1 MTSKDLDPNHP
12 KWAYKQGQP
21 RKLVATGP
29 GVCSSCRWDIAPGDP
44 VKMVSGVRDLTHWD
58 CQAHHMAVLGGHLP
72 GRVAKTLRT
81 REEIQMEIEIKT
93 RFAESIRRKAEI
105 DAQIAGRL
113 LAQAEHAARLLAQ
126 TEDAARLLADR
137 GDTSRI
143 DVESDD
149 VTGGSFEL

>member
-1 MTSKDLDPNHP
+1 MTPKDLDPNHP

-44 VKMVSGVRDLTHWD
+44 VKMLSGVRDLTHWD
-58 CQAHHMAVLGGHLP
+58 CQAHHKAVLGGHLP
-72 GRVAKTLRT
+72 GRVAKTLR

-93 RFAESIRRKAEI
+93 RFAESIRRRAEI

-113 LAQAEHAARLLAQ
+113 LAQAE
-126 TEDAARLLADR
+126 DAARLLAEG
-137 GDTSRI
+137 GDASLIDVEI

-149 VTGGSFEL
+149 VTGGSFDL